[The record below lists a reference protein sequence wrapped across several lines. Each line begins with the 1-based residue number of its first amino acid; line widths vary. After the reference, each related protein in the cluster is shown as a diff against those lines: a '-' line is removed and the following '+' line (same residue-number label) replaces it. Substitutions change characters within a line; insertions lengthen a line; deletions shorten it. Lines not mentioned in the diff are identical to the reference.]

1 MTPLNEVMFQLQKH
15 ELNRDLTLHK
25 GCYIPNI
32 KNTVESLL
40 NVLKSQKESINDLLD
55 VQELVYHLV
64 DENKTY
70 RLRNIS
76 LEKALILNEVEMQ
89 KMREEVESIK
99 QLL

>member
-1 MTPLNEVMFQLQKH
+1 MNELDVLIRKAQLSTVLHRVKFALDDLEQKAPH
-15 ELNRDLTLHK
+15 KKEL
-25 GCYIPNI
+25 I
-32 KNTVESLL
+32 KW
-40 NVLKSQKESINDLLD
+40 QKESVNDLLD
-55 VQELVYHLV
+55 VQEMVYNLV

>member
-1 MTPLNEVMFQLQKH
+1 MNELDVLIRKAQLSTVLHRVKFALDDLEQKAPHKH
-15 ELNRDLTLHK
+15 EL
-25 GCYIPNI
+25 I
-32 KNTVESLL
+32 
-40 NVLKSQKESINDLLD
+40 KSQKESVNDLLD

>member
-1 MTPLNEVMFQLQKH
+1 MNELDILIRKAQLSTVLHRVKFALDDLEQKAPH
-15 ELNRDLTLHK
+15 KYEL
-25 GCYIPNI
+25 I
-32 KNTVESLL
+32 
-40 NVLKSQKESINDLLD
+40 KSQKESVNDLLD

-89 KMREEVESIK
+89 KMRDEVESIK

>member
-1 MTPLNEVMFQLQKH
+1 MNELDVLIRKAQLSTVLHRVKFALDDLEQKSPHKH
-15 ELNRDLTLHK
+15 EL
-25 GCYIPNI
+25 I
-32 KNTVESLL
+32 
-40 NVLKSQKESINDLLD
+40 KSQKESVNDLLD

-89 KMREEVESIK
+89 KMRDEVESIK

>member
-1 MTPLNEVMFQLQKH
+1 MNELDVLIRKAQLSTVLHRVKFALDDLEQKAPH
-15 ELNRDLTLHK
+15 KNEL
-25 GCYIPNI
+25 I
-32 KNTVESLL
+32 
-40 NVLKSQKESINDLLD
+40 KSQKESVNDLLD

-76 LEKALILNEVEMQ
+76 LEKALIMNEVEMQ
-89 KMREEVESIK
+89 KMRDEVESIK

>member
-1 MTPLNEVMFQLQKH
+1 MNELDILIRKAQLSTVLHRVKFALDDLEQKAPH
-15 ELNRDLTLHK
+15 KKEL
-25 GCYIPNI
+25 I
-32 KNTVESLL
+32 KW
-40 NVLKSQKESINDLLD
+40 QKESVNDLLD

-89 KMREEVESIK
+89 KMRDEVESIK